1 MKCDKITFITLFI
14 CKIYRVEPPVLK
26 VPKVYILLYMNFKY
40 TIDITADPEEVFTAL
55 TNPFQIELWSGYPAE
70 MKAEEGFV
78 FSLWEGDI
86 CGVNLEVKPNRL
98 LVQEWF
104 FGETDQRSIV
114 TIKLKKDGPRTR
126 VELEHTNIPDEVFE
140 EIVEGWK
147 EYYLGSIKG
156 LLEMY

>member
-1 MKCDKITFITLFI
+1 
-14 CKIYRVEPPVLK
+14 
-26 VPKVYILLYMNFKY
+26 MNFKY

-86 CGVNLEVKPNRL
+86 CGVNLEVKPNHL

-140 EIVEGWK
+140 VGKSITWALLRAYWKCTNSESVKIRIIFLILGINFATEI
-147 EYYLGSIKG
+147 IH
-156 LLEMY
+156 

>member
-1 MKCDKITFITLFI
+1 MEWIPRGNESGGGI
-14 CKIYRVEPPVLK
+14 RVFF
-26 VPKVYILLYMNFKY
+26 M
-40 TIDITADPEEVFTAL
+40 
-55 TNPFQIELWSGYPAE
+55 G
-70 MKAEEGFV
+70 
-78 FSLWEGDI
+78 GDI
-86 CGVNLEVKPNRL
+86 CGVNLEVKPNHL

-104 FGETDQRSIV
+104 FGETEQRSIV
-114 TIKLKKDGPRTR
+114 TIKLKKDGSRTR

>member
-1 MKCDKITFITLFI
+1 
-14 CKIYRVEPPVLK
+14 
-26 VPKVYILLYMNFKY
+26 MNFNY

-55 TNPFQIELWSGYPAE
+55 TNPFQIEIWSGYPAE

-104 FGETDQRSIV
+104 FGEIAEPSIV
-114 TIKLKKDGPRTR
+114 TLKLKKVDGATR
-126 VELEHTNIPDEVFE
+126 VELEHTNIPEEVFE

-156 LLEMY
+156 MLEMY